1 MKKKALSALCIAFL
15 MCSITGCSS
24 KNTGELF
31 QDRINSAV
39 KERSEINSD
48 SDYISYEA
56 DLSAGRLTD
65 GHYSHAGLQV
75 DTDGTGTDETAGKAA
90 VSLSQNSMLNVH
102 YYLDEAHRN
111 EITDPYHDFIRLA
124 PGQSLYAVAE
134 KKSGSSPEKYSFSTF
149 RVYSIKDGKKDLVSD
164 EYDEKTGLFFTAPD
178 KCDGLEFS
186 AGPVG
191 KYENK
196 ELTLSDYYTDDTFAH
211 IDAGGKWNVGGKEF
225 SAGKAETG
233 PFGLYS
239 VKYEFDSDKY
249 FFVSSEPK
257 YSFLNENSV
266 GFRSTSA
273 SDDISEYSVELH
285 PYISV
290 TLKTPES
297 NAKAEVN
304 GESAGSFA
312 KGQDIVLDH
321 LKFGDTIVLNCS
333 KKDVPQYDKTVLSL
347 EKSDDNF
354 ARYTFIVKEQSE
366 DFTFDPSE
374 YTFEHGKVAFSYL
387 GKPITGKISLAAG
400 RQIEYYEDSADE
412 GYWLPTG
419 NNVITVSEDPEETAK
434 QLEKIRFYEK
444 KLVTV
449 TLPQPSAGGSVIYK
463 KDDLTLTGKTE
474 KMLAGTEIKLILKPW
489 AGWESAAEGDT
500 FTVSDESDEQ
510 TVTIGDVNVKNIFK
524 EIKEHR
530 PKLKV
535 IADKLVGTDM
545 QFTVRTSD
553 VSENELSR
561 DIKNNVLLDTTTGT
575 ADGIY
580 ISADNGKIAK
590 SQIVKLHIVKT
601 DSKGNETT
609 EIIYLNELP
618 SEKKIDIYSQN
629 ESNTAD
635 VYYTDIT
642 ITISIAFR
650 QTFEPRNY
658 ENAVLSLQYADTSD
672 RQTISAGDLLD
683 RDRIVT
689 VKFKPAEGFYI
700 SGENVTDNVYSSE
713 MKYSEY
719 LQTAEKIG
727 KNYPRKKIY
736 TVDLVTTDKY
746 GKVTYTLNGK
756 KVSGKTQVREDDKLV
771 MDYVIENKD
780 YIIYKDFISAMY
792 DLLNKSPYERSEAI
806 TITEDLDGSSISR
819 EDFIVVQKKEK

>member
-1 MKKKALSALCIAFL
+1 MKKKALSALCLAFL
-15 MCSITGCSS
+15 MCSVTGCSAV
-24 KNTGELF
+24 NTGERF
-31 QDRINSAV
+31 KDRINDAV

-48 SDYISYEA
+48 SDYINYKA

-65 GHYSHAGLQV
+65 GHYSYTGFAGV
-75 DTDGTGTDETAGKAA
+75 DRSGTDDTAGKAA

-102 YYLDEAHRN
+102 YYLDEAHKN
-111 EITDPYHDFIRLA
+111 EITDPYHGFVYLA
-124 PGQSLYAVAE
+124 PGQSLYATTE
-134 KKSGSSPEKYSFSTF
+134 KKSGSSPEKYSFSSF
-149 RVYSIKDGKKDLVSD
+149 RVFSIKDGKKTLVSE
-164 EYDEKTGLFFTAPD
+164 EYDTKTGLFFTAPD
-178 KCDGLEFS
+178 NCDGLEFS

-211 IDAGGKWNVGGKEF
+211 IDAEGKWTIGNKEF
-225 SAGKAETG
+225 SAGKAEAG
-233 PFGLYS
+233 PFGLYT
-239 VKYEFDSDKY
+239 VKYEFDADKY

-257 YSFLNENSV
+257 YSYIDENSV
-266 GFRSTSA
+266 VFGRASA

-290 TLKTPES
+290 TMKTPES
-297 NAKAEVN
+297 NVKVEIN
-304 GESAGSFA
+304 GESAGSFT

-354 ARYTFIVKEQSE
+354 AQYTFIVKEQSE
-366 DFTFDPSE
+366 DFTFDPAD
-374 YTFEHGKVAFSYL
+374 YTFEHGKVTFSYL
-387 GKPITGKISLAAG
+387 GNPITGKISLAAG
-400 RQIEYYEDSADE
+400 RQIEYAEAEADD

-419 NNVITVSEDPEETAK
+419 NNVITVSEDPEETEK

-449 TLPQPSAGGSVIYK
+449 TLPQPSAGGTVVYK
-463 KDDLTLTGKTE
+463 KDDRTLTGKTE

-489 AGWESAAEGDT
+489 AGWESAADGDT
-500 FTVSDESDEQ
+500 FIVSDESDEQ

-524 EIKEHR
+524 EINEHR

-601 DSKGNETT
+601 DSKGDETT

-629 ESNTAD
+629 ESNTSD

-642 ITISIAFR
+642 ITIFIAFR
-650 QTFEPRNY
+650 QVYEPRTY

-672 RQTISAGDLLD
+672 RQTISSGDLLD
-683 RDRIVT
+683 RDRLVT
-689 VKFKPAEGFYI
+689 VKFKPAEGYYI
-700 SGENVTDNVYSSE
+700 TGDNVTDNVYTSE

-746 GKVTYTLNGK
+746 GKVTFTLNGK
-756 KVSGKTQVREDDKLV
+756 QVSGKTKVREDDKLV

-780 YIIYKDFISAMY
+780 YIIYKDFLSAMY
-792 DLLNKSPYERSEAI
+792 DLLSKSPYERSETI

-819 EDFIVVQKKEK
+819 EDFIEVQKKEK

>member
-1 MKKKALSALCIAFL
+1 MKKKALSALCLAFL
-15 MCSITGCSS
+15 MCSVTGCSAV
-24 KNTGELF
+24 NTGERF
-31 QDRINSAV
+31 KDRINDAV
-39 KERSEINSD
+39 KEQSEINSD
-48 SDYISYEA
+48 SDYINYKA

-65 GHYSHAGLQV
+65 GHYSYSGFAGV
-75 DTDGTGTDETAGKAA
+75 DRSGADDTAGKAA
-90 VSLSQNSMLNVH
+90 VSLSQNSLLNVH
-102 YYLDEAHRN
+102 YYLDEAHKN
-111 EITDPYHDFIRLA
+111 EINDPYHGFVYLA

-134 KKSGSSPEKYSFSTF
+134 KKSGSAPEKYLFSSF
-149 RVYSIKDGKKDLVSD
+149 RVFSIKDGKRTLVSE
-164 EYDEKTGLFFTAPD
+164 EYDTKTGLFFTAPD
-178 KCDGLEFS
+178 NCDGLEFS

-211 IDAGGKWNVGGKEF
+211 IDAEGKWSIGDKEF
-225 SAGKAETG
+225 SAGKAEAG
-233 PFGLYS
+233 PFGLYN
-239 VKYEFDSDKY
+239 VKYEFDADKY

-257 YSFLNENSV
+257 YSSLDENTV
-266 GFRSTSA
+266 VFGRASA

-290 TLKTPES
+290 TMKTPES
-297 NAKAEVN
+297 NVKVEVN
-304 GESAGSFA
+304 GKAAGSFT

-354 ARYTFIVKEQSE
+354 AQYTFIVKEQSE
-366 DFTFDPSE
+366 DFTFDPAD
-374 YTFEHGKVAFSYL
+374 YTFEHGKVTFSYL
-387 GKPITGKISLAAG
+387 GNPITGKISLAAG
-400 RQIEYYEDSADE
+400 RQIEYAEAEADD

-419 NNVITVSEDPEETAK
+419 NNVITVSEDPEETEK

-449 TLPQPSAGGSVIYK
+449 TLPQPSAGGTVIYK
-463 KDDLTLTGKTE
+463 KDERTLTGKTE

-489 AGWESAAEGDT
+489 AGWESAADGDT

-524 EIKEHR
+524 EISEHR

-561 DIKNNVLLDTTTGT
+561 DIKNNVLIDTTTGT

-590 SQIVKLHIVKT
+590 SQIVKLQIVKT
-601 DSKGNETT
+601 NSKGEETT
-609 EIIYLNELP
+609 DFIYLNELP

-629 ESNTAD
+629 EMNTSE

-642 ITISIAFR
+642 ITIFIAFR
-650 QTFEPRNY
+650 QTYEPRTY

-683 RDRIVT
+683 RDRLVT
-689 VKFKPAEGFYI
+689 VKFKPAEGYYI
-700 SGENVTDNVYSSE
+700 TGDNVTDNVYTSE

-746 GKVTYTLNGK
+746 GKVTFTLNGK
-756 KVSGKTQVREDDKLV
+756 PVSGKTQVREDDKLV

-780 YIIYKDFISAMY
+780 YIIYKDFLSAMY
-792 DLLNKSPYERSEAI
+792 DLLSKSPYERSETI

-819 EDFIVVQKKEK
+819 EDFIEVQKKEK